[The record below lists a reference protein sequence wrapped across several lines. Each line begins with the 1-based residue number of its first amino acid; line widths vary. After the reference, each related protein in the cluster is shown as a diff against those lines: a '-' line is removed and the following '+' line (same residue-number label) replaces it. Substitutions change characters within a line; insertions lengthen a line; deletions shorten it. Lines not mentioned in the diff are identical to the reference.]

1 MPAINCTMLQAFHWD
16 TPADGS
22 QWNEI
27 GARAA
32 ELARAGFTALWLP
45 PPGKSQGGA
54 RALST

>member
-1 MPAINCTMLQAFHWD
+1 MPAISGTMLQVFHWD

-45 PPGKSQGGA
+45 PPG
-54 RALST
+54 RV